1 MLSIDKV
8 IEVVKRWCNNRG
20 PGFIYRLSR
29 CLDISFDIDDL
40 KKELEE
46 EDKKQNNGLKI
57 IETTGYA
64 ADVDDTLVVECN
76 YDYPNEWKD
85 GKLKIKKVK
94 ITIEPV
100 EDDQDT
106 TN

>member
-8 IEVVKRWCNNRG
+8 IEVVKRWCNNCS
-20 PGFIYRLSR
+20 PGFTYRLSR
-29 CLDISFDIDDL
+29 CLDISADMNSL

-46 EDKKQNNGLKI
+46 EDKKQDEGLEI

-76 YDYPNEWKD
+76 YDYPNEWRD
-85 GKLKIKKVK
+85 GKLKKVK
-94 ITIEPV
+94 ITIEPIY
-100 EDDQDT
+100 EKEEA
-106 TN
+106 

>member
-8 IEVVKRWCNNRG
+8 IEVVKRWCNNCS
-20 PGFIYRLSR
+20 PGFTYRLSR
-29 CLDISFDIDDL
+29 CLDISADMGNL

-46 EDKKQNNGLKI
+46 EDKKQGDGLEI

-76 YDYPNEWKD
+76 YDYPNEWRD
-85 GKLKIKKVK
+85 EKLKKVK